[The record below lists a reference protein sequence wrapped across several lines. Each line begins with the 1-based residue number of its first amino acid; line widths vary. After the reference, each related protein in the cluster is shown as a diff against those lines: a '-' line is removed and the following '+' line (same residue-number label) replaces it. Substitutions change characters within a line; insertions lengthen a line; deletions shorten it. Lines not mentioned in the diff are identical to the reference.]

1 VFSEQYK
8 LIFLNTQIELCTEKG
23 QTAVIIILLRIS
35 GLSVA
40 FASVRKERM
49 HGASRLLLFA
59 HIHGRFVL
67 VFVLYHTGSI
77 H

>member
-1 VFSEQYK
+1 MNSINRF
-8 LIFLNTQIELCTEKG
+8 FLNTQIELRTEKG

-40 FASVRKERM
+40 FVSVRKERM
-49 HGASRLLLFA
+49 HGAFRPLLLA

-67 VFVLYHTGSI
+67 VFVLYHTCTF